1 MTDHTAPAYFVDGGH
16 RTRAEA
22 RKLAAMLLA
31 FAGPERGERLH
42 LQDAGGDHLMVRA
55 SSHFHRNALVKTGD
69 GTAVSL
75 TPEQIDQL
83 ITWLQGHREDNP

>member
-1 MTDHTAPAYFVDGGH
+1 MTDHTKPAYFVDGGH

-31 FAGPERGERLH
+31 FAGPERAEELS
-42 LQDAGGDHLMVRA
+42 LMVPGG
-55 SSHFHRNALVKTGD
+55 HYVTVKGSCADRRVIGVTVNGHY
-69 GTAVSL
+69 AHL
-75 TPEQIDQL
+75 RPEQIDQL